1 MPRLLALLA
10 ALGALLALGAAPAAA
25 GTGTGT
31 LTANVTGKATMSDD
45 GAPRPAV
52 VVLGTAGLRWADL
65 DPDATPALWGLAE
78 RGAVGSLVTRSV
90 RTASCAADGWLA
102 LSAGNRAGDA
112 VPDAGCRTLAEPEL
126 DTATTTM
133 AGAGEVAVPRWDVYV
148 AERDAGSFGAQL
160 GLLGDLLDEHDR
172 NALAIGPGAAIAL
185 ARSDGT
191 VARYEA
197 APGET
202 GELGDAAGRA
212 ASGLDLVVVDLGVVG
227 EEATVRADQVADVE
241 ARAATILAALEGS
254 GSPVLLASL
263 ADAGPDPRLQVLVT
277 HGIPG
282 LAEDPSGQV
291 LRTGATRQPGYVL
304 TTDVLPTLL
313 EALDLD
319 GAAPAG
325 ALIGSPATGVATAG
339 DGTAHQGTGRVAAMV
354 DLDRHATAIRALTP
368 GFFALLI
375 AINIALYAA
384 VWLRGLRPERVFR
397 AVGVAIGALP
407 VATFLANL
415 VPWWRAG
422 GAGLYLAV
430 AGAVALVAG
439 VALLGPWRRAPL
451 GSLTVVAGVTAAT
464 IVLDVLT
471 GSRLQLG
478 SPMGVHPLVAGRF
491 YGLNN
496 SAFALLMVSALLV
509 AAVAG
514 TGLAARGR
522 RAWGVAVVA
531 AVGVV
536 VTVVDGMPGL
546 GSDFGGP
553 PALVPAFAVLALAVA
568 GVRIGWRRLV
578 MVLGLGV
585 AVVSAFAVVDW
596 LRPEASRTHLGRFV
610 QTVLD
615 GGLLDVIWRKL
626 GQNLSILTSS
636 WLVLLVAAGVGL
648 VVWLV
653 GRPRGPGGDVPGVEE
668 SGADGEVPGPERVR
682 GLLRAARRDV
692 PALRVALPDA
702 VTGLAIGFAVN
713 DSGIVI
719 PAIGMSLAVPLVL
732 STLATWRDVRAPA
745 EPSE

>member
-1 MPRLLALLA
+1 MNALGTRGARALAGRRRTMLGTYAGSVPRLLPTLALV
-10 ALGALLALGAAPAAA
+10 GALLALGAAPAMA
-25 GTGTGT
+25 
-31 LTANVTGKATMSDD
+31 DD

-65 DPDATPALWGLAE
+65 DPDATPALWDLAQ

-102 LSAGNRAGDA
+102 LNAGNRAGDA
-112 VPDAGCRTLAEPEL
+112 VPEPACRPLAEPSVDL
-126 DTATTTM
+126 AADPAANASPDAVTVT
-133 AGAGEVAVPRWDVYV
+133 VPRWDVYV
-148 AERDAGSFGAQL
+148 AERDAASFGSRL
-160 GLLGDLLDEHDR
+160 GLLGDLLGEHDR
-172 NALAIGPGAAIAL
+172 TALAVGPGAAIAL

-191 VARYEA
+191 VAAY
-197 APGET
+197 APAPESA
-202 GELGDAAGRA
+202 GELAGVVADAAHA
-212 ASGLDLVVVDLGVVG
+212 LDLVVVDLGVVG
-227 EEATVRADQVADVE
+227 ATRLTTLE
-241 ARAATILAALEGS
+241 ARAAAVLEVLETS

-263 ADAGPDPRLQVLVT
+263 ADAGPDPRLQVLVAR
-277 HGIPG
+277 GIPD

-304 TTDVLPTLL
+304 ATDLLPTILGT
-313 EALDLD
+313 LDLD

-325 ALIGSPATGVATAG
+325 ALIGSPATGVTTPGHGA
-339 DGTAHQGTGRVAAMV
+339 QRVAAMI

-384 VWLRGLRPERVFR
+384 VWLRGLRPERAFR
-397 AVGVAIGALP
+397 VGGVTIGALP

-422 GAGLYLAV
+422 GTGLYLAV
-430 AGAVALVAG
+430 AGAVALVTG

-451 GSLTVVAGVTAAT
+451 GPLTVVAGVTAAT
-464 IVLDVLT
+464 VVLDVLT

-496 SAFALLMVSALLV
+496 SAFALLMMSGLLV

-514 TGLAARGR
+514 TALVARGR
-522 RAWGVAVVA
+522 RAWGITVVA

-536 VTVVDGMPGL
+536 VTVVDGTPGL

-568 GVRIGWRRLV
+568 GVRVGWRRLV
-578 MVLGLGV
+578 AVLGLGV
-585 AVVSAFAVVDW
+585 AVVTAFAVVDW
-596 LRPEASRTHLGRFV
+596 LHPEASRTHLGRFV

-648 VVWLV
+648 MVWLV
-653 GRPRGPGGDVPGVEE
+653 GRPRAPAPGE
-668 SGADGEVPGPERVR
+668 AR
-682 GLLRAARRDV
+682 GLLGAARRDV
-692 PALRVALPDA
+692 PALRVALPA
-702 VTGLAIGFAVN
+702 VVTGLAIGFAVN

-732 STLATWRDVRAPA
+732 ATLATWRDVRVPAAPSA
-745 EPSE
+745 